1 MIYAA
6 STSKQ
11 DLRFLGLQ
19 TEEEWWKNEKKKEYN
34 GMQKRNRNF
43 ATFNLI
49 KFSQNFLVTQAKR
62 ETGEICNK

>member
-1 MIYAA
+1 MQPPLPSRIWG
-6 STSKQ
+6 
-11 DLRFLGLQ
+11 FLGYKLR
-19 TEEEWWKNEKKKEYN
+19 KNDEKMKKKKEYN